1 MNAIYEQ
8 NCYFSMKKILFRKL
22 ISDYL
27 IFIILA
33 LISTGT
39 VIWIFQAVNYLDIM
53 IEDGRDYLIYIKF
66 SLLNFPKIISKIFLF
81 ILFFSIFY
89 VTVKYELKNELI
101 IFWNFGIN
109 KNEFVNLVLKFS
121 FFLVFIQLFLNSFI
135 VPYSQDLARSYLR
148 TSTVNFFDNFIK
160 PKKFNDTIKGL
171 TIYAEKKD
179 KNGILHNLYLKKE
192 IDNKDFEIT
201 YANKGEFKEIGNNPI
216 LVLYNGARISSKNKN
231 ITNIQF
237 SKSDLSLK
245 NLETNTTTYKKTQEI
260 STFKLIKC
268 INLFYKTSENDFEKE
283 IASIENC
290 SYKNIHNIFK
300 EAYKRFITPLYV
312 PVLSMVSLF
321 LIMLPK
327 ENLNYN
333 RLRIFTFAIGFLT
346 IIFSETIIKFI
357 SKNTFQNLS
366 LFSIPLVL
374 FITIYLFLII
384 KFKIKFR
391 AQ

>member
-1 MNAIYEQ
+1 
-8 NCYFSMKKILFRKL
+8 MKKILFRKL
-22 ISDYL
+22 LSDYL
-27 IFIILA
+27 VFLLLA

-66 SLLNFPKIISKIFLF
+66 SLLNFPKVINKIFLF

-89 VTVKYELKNELI
+89 VTVRYEFKNELI

-109 KNEFVNLVLKFS
+109 KNEIVNLVLKLS
-121 FFLVFIQLFLNSFI
+121 FFLVIVQLTLSTFV

-148 TSTVNFFDNFIK
+148 TSSVNFFDNFVK
-160 PKKFNDTIKGL
+160 QKKFNDTIRGL

-192 IDNKDFEIT
+192 IDKKDFEIIF
-201 YANKGEFKEIGNNPI
+201 ANRGEFKEIGNNPI

-245 NLETNTTTYKKTQEI
+245 NLRTNTTTYKKTQEI
-260 STFKLIKC
+260 NSVKLLKC
-268 INLFYKTSENDFEKE
+268 VMLFYNYPTDEFEKKNRK
-283 IASIENC
+283 IENC
-290 SYKNIHNIFK
+290 SNKNIHNIFK
-300 EAYKRFITPLYV
+300 EVYKRFVIPFYI
-312 PVLSMVSLF
+312 PVISMISLF
-321 LIMLPK
+321 LIILSK

-333 RLRIFTFAIGFLT
+333 KLRILTFSLGFLT
-346 IIFSETIIKFI
+346 IVFSETAIRFVSNSTI
-357 SKNTFQNLS
+357 QNLI
-366 LFSIPLVL
+366 LLCIPILLIFSIY
-374 FITIYLFLII
+374 IFLIF
-384 KFKIKFR
+384 KFKTKLSNH
-391 AQ
+391 